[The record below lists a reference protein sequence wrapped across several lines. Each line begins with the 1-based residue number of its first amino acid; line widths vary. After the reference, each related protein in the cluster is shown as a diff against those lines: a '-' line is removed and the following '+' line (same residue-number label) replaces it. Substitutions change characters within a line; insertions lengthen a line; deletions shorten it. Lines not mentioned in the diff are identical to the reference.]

1 MAFAYSNLTSGA
13 HTIEAVARTAD
24 GQEARSAATFEV
36 VKFAQDF
43 ISDPQAV
50 NLDAADVLIPGEDPR
65 AITSLIRIAK
75 RTRAVVQFNILI
87 SILVT
92 VILMGAVLTGMNSLA
107 LAVLVHEMSA
117 FLVILNG
124 AFIAT
129 SGNRLNLLKSVLG
142 SILKDYSDAVKLL
155 FSKESAS
162 IAHD

>member
-1 MAFAYSNLTSGA
+1 MAGDGFNDAAAL
-13 HTIEAVARTAD
+13 AVADIGVAV
-24 GQEARSAATFEV
+24 GSGEQ
-36 VKFAQDF
+36 
-43 ISDPQAV
+43 V

-75 RTRAVVQFNILI
+75 RTRAVVQFNIVI

-92 VILMGAVLTGMNSLA
+92 VMLMGAVLIGMNSLA

-124 AFIAT
+124 AFIAS

-142 SILKDYSDAVKLL
+142 SILKDYSDAFKLL

-162 IAHD
+162 VTHD